1 MLIADTSW
9 TPDAGS
15 TIPTRPVLRIWAL
28 ALAMYGIGDGLTTA
42 LVVWASPLHRE
53 ANPVV
58 IAAIDAFGGGGLIV
72 LKALA
77 IGVCVGISLWG
88 SIDDDPFVFYLPP
101 ITLALV
107 GTATTLLNLNL
118 LL

>member
-1 MLIADTSW
+1 MSIADASW

-28 ALAMYGIGDGLTTA
+28 ALAMYGIGDGLTTV

-58 IAAIDAFGGGGLIV
+58 IAAIDAFGGGGLIG

-88 SIDDDPFVFYLPP
+88 SMDDDPFVFYLPP

-107 GTATTLLNLNL
+107 GTATTLLNLGL